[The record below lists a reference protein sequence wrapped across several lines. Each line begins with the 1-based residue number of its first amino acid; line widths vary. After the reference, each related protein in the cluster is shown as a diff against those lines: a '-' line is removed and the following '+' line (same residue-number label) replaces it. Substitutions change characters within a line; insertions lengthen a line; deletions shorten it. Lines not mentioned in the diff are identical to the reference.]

1 MTSLLGFKQSTKAR
15 RGFSVILQI
24 DLESIAIYIGEVK
37 GLSKAAKNVY
47 AQIMDAV
54 DLLCEMPDLG
64 KQFGDSAL
72 EVRGY
77 RTYLAGNYRIFYAHD
92 EETLIIWR
100 IIHVRQDIDDYGLV
114 EMWFNSSSV
123 VVCFFKRTFR

>member
-1 MTSLLGFKQSTKAR
+1 MTSLLGFEQSTKAR

-24 DLESIAIYIGEVK
+24 DLDSIAIYIGEVK
-37 GLSKAAKNVY
+37 GSSKAAKNVY
-47 AQIMDAV
+47 TQIMDAV

-100 IIHVRQDIDDYGLV
+100 IVHVRQDIDDYGLV
-114 EMWFNSSSV
+114 EM
-123 VVCFFKRTFR
+123 

>member
-24 DLESIAIYIGEVK
+24 DLDFIAIYIGEVK
-37 GLSKAAKNVY
+37 GSSKAAKNVY
-47 AQIMDAV
+47 PQIMDAV

-72 EVRGY
+72 EVRGC
-77 RTYLAGNYRIFYAHD
+77 RTYLVGNYRIFYTYD
-92 EETLIIWR
+92 EETLMI
-100 IIHVRQDIDDYGLV
+100 
-114 EMWFNSSSV
+114 
-123 VVCFFKRTFR
+123 

>member
-37 GLSKAAKNVY
+37 GSSKAAKNVY

-64 KQFGDSAL
+64 
-72 EVRGY
+72 
-77 RTYLAGNYRIFYAHD
+77 N
-92 EETLIIWR
+92 LITRNRHSHSLTITS
-100 IIHVRQDIDDYGLV
+100 
-114 EMWFNSSSV
+114 E
-123 VVCFFKRTFR
+123 CE

>member
-37 GLSKAAKNVY
+37 GSSKAAKNVY

-54 DLLCEMPDLG
+54 DLLCEMPNLG
-64 KQFGDSAL
+64 NLITRNRHSRSLTIASECGD
-72 EVRGY
+72 R
-77 RTYLAGNYRIFYAHD
+77 
-92 EETLIIWR
+92 
-100 IIHVRQDIDDYGLV
+100 
-114 EMWFNSSSV
+114 
-123 VVCFFKRTFR
+123 

>member
-37 GLSKAAKNVY
+37 GSSKAAKNVY

-54 DLLCEMPDLG
+54 DLLCGMPDLG

-77 RTYLAGNYRIFYAHD
+77 RTYLVGNYRIFYTHD
-92 EETLIIWR
+92 EETLMVWR
-100 IIHVRQDIDDYGLV
+100 IVHVRQDIDDYGPV
-114 EMWFNSSSV
+114 EM
-123 VVCFFKRTFR
+123 

>member
-1 MTSLLGFKQSTKAR
+1 MTSLLGF
-15 RGFSVILQI
+15 
-24 DLESIAIYIGEVK
+24 ESIAIYIGEVK
-37 GLSKAAKNVY
+37 GLPKAAKNVY

-100 IIHVRQDIDDYGLV
+100 IVHVRQDIDDYGLV
-114 EMWFNSSSV
+114 EM
-123 VVCFFKRTFR
+123 